1 MTIEL
6 QNATEAEVR
15 ALIESAFTGD
25 RAAMASIVEWIAPV
39 IHVRVA
45 RALMRR
51 HSQAKGRNL
60 RQELEDLVQ
69 EVFASLLSNQG
80 RGLRAWDASRGLSFL
95 NFVGFLAEREVGMVM
110 RTGKRSPWTEDPT
123 MDDTLVHLKGSS
135 ESHADRVE
143 ARELLGQISVRLREK
158 LSPQGRHYFQ
168 LLFVEDRSVQAVAA
182 ETGTSLDA
190 LYAWRS
196 RLGKLL
202 RQLRDELAGDGG
214 PHGG

>member
-1 MTIEL
+1 MILDLHTASAAEL
-6 QNATEAEVR
+6 TACVERAFSGDSSSMNALVE
-15 ALIESAFTGD
+15 G
-25 RAAMASIVEWIAPV
+25 MAPIIQ
-39 IHVRVA
+39 VRVA
-45 RALMRR
+45 RALVRR
-51 HSQAKGRNL
+51 HSQARGRNL

-69 EVFASLLSNQG
+69 EVFAALLSNQG
-80 RGLRAWDASRGLSFL
+80 RALKTWDVSRGLSFA

-143 ARELLGQISVRLREK
+143 ARELLGRIAERLREK

-168 LLFVEDRSVQAVAA
+168 LLYVEDRPVQSVAE

-202 RQLRDELAGDGG
+202 RQLRDELAAEGG
-214 PHGG
+214 SGGG